1 MYKCHRHSAT
11 VLAHPLLGTQST
23 LRRSQLLSCL
33 RRFLHLRMFSLLF
46 FAALCASCLAKPG
59 LVHYSYSRAV
69 GGGSG
74 ESFSS
79 EGEGRITAVRVWEIS
94 SSYITGSV
102 SLDSCQCVLK
112 TEGLT
117 LFFSCTEVPPVL
129 TGVPSVTDSYC
140 LISGKYHT
148 DYIHMLIFVTSQGRT
163 LNVGQPVQS
172 SFNFYPVH
180 PDAEL
185 RLLSGRYNGNG
196 ITSLGA
202 YWGVV
207 FMEQSNGT
215 SVGK

>member
-1 MYKCHRHSAT
+1 MPSPQCHSVGSSFARNS
-11 VLAHPLLGTQST
+11 VY
-23 LRRSQLLSCL
+23 SQKITT
-33 RRFLHLRMFSLLF
+33 
-46 FAALCASCLAKPG
+46 AAG

-94 SSYITGSV
+94 SSYITG
-102 SLDSCQCVLK
+102 
-112 TEGLT
+112 
-117 LFFSCTEVPPVL
+117 CTEVPPVL

>member
-1 MYKCHRHSAT
+1 
-11 VLAHPLLGTQST
+11 
-23 LRRSQLLSCL
+23 
-33 RRFLHLRMFSLLF
+33 MFSLLF

-69 GGGSG
+69 GSGSG

-94 SSYITGSV
+94 NSYITGIQ
-102 SLDSCQCVLK
+102 LRYEY
-112 TEGLT
+112 TWT
-117 LFFSCTEVPPVL
+117 PVL
-129 TGVPSVTDSYC
+129 GRKVGNANELD
-140 LISGKYHT
+140 LFDGEFIFQISGKYHT
-148 DYIHMLIFVTSQGRT
+148 NYIYKLIFVTSKGRT
-163 LNVGQPVQS
+163 LNVGQPIQK

-215 SVGK
+215 SVGE